1 MRAGIG
7 YDVHRLT
14 EGRKLVLGGVE
25 IPYVKGLAAHSDGD
39 VIAHAI
45 GDAILGASGLGDLGV
60 YFPPNDPRYEGIS
73 SMIILKEIKEMVEKR
88 NFKIDYIDVML
99 VLEEPKVSSY
109 ISQMKSR
116 IAEAL
121 DLDVTRISVKATT
134 NEGLGFVGR
143 KEGVGAMAVCLLK
156 EPAM

>member
-7 YDVHRLT
+7 YDVHRLV
-14 EGRKLVLGGVE
+14 EGRRLILGGVE
-25 IPYVKGLAAHSDGD
+25 IPYVKGLKAHSDGD

-73 SMIILKEIKEMVEKR
+73 SMIILREIKEMVEKR
-88 NFKIDYIDVML
+88 DFKIDYIDVML
-99 VLEEPKVSSY
+99 VLEEPKVASY
-109 ISQMKSR
+109 VSEMKKK

-121 DLDVTRISVKATT
+121 ELDTSRVSVKATT
-134 NEGLGFVGR
+134 NEGMGFVGR

-156 EPAM
+156 EPV

>member
-7 YDVHRLT
+7 YDVHRLV
-14 EGRKLVLGGVE
+14 EGRRLVLGGVE
-25 IPYVKGLAAHSDGD
+25 IPYVKGLDAHSDGD

-73 SMIILKEIKEMVEKR
+73 SMIILKEIKEMVER
-88 NFKIDYIDVML
+88 RSFKIDYIDVML
-99 VLEEPKVSSY
+99 VLEEPKVSPYVSKMKEEIARALGLH
-109 ISQMKSR
+109 IS
-116 IAEAL
+116 
-121 DLDVTRISVKATT
+121 RISVKATT
-134 NEGLGFVGR
+134 NEGMGFVGR

-156 EPAM
+156 EPV

>member
-7 YDVHRLT
+7 YDVHRLV
-14 EGRKLVLGGVE
+14 EGRRLVLGGVE
-25 IPYVKGLAAHSDGD
+25 IPYVKGLKAHSDGD

-60 YFPPNDPRYEGIS
+60 YFPPSDPRYEGIS
-73 SMIILKEIKEMVEKR
+73 SMIILREIKEMVEKR
-88 NFKIDYIDVML
+88 DFKIDYIDVML
-99 VLEEPKVSSY
+99 VLEEPKVASY
-109 ISQMKSR
+109 VSEMKKK

-121 DLDVTRISVKATT
+121 ELDTSRVSVKATT
-134 NEGLGFVGR
+134 NEGMGFVGR

-156 EPAM
+156 EPV

>member
-7 YDVHRLT
+7 YDVHRLV
-14 EGRKLVLGGVE
+14 EGRRLILGGVE
-25 IPYVKGLAAHSDGD
+25 IPYSKGLDAHSDGD

-73 SMIILKEIKEMVEKR
+73 SMVILKEIKEMVERRK
-88 NFKIDYIDVML
+88 FKIDYIDVML
-99 VLEEPKVSSY
+99 VLEEPKVSAY
-109 ISQMKSR
+109 ISKMKEEISR
-116 IAEAL
+116 AL
-121 DLDVTRISVKATT
+121 SLDSSRVSVKATT
-134 NEGLGFVGR
+134 NEGMGFVGR

-156 EPAM
+156 EPS